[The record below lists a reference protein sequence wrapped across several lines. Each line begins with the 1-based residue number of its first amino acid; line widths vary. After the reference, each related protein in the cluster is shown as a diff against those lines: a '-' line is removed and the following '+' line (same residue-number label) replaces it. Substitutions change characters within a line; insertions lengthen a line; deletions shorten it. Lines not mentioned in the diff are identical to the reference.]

1 MRVAGNAAGN
11 LETGVW
17 ETERWHSIGFRREG
31 SRGGRRFPLFPFDT
45 KACTSAEKKTAF
57 CSLCVWNK
65 TGLRAEVVSFDDF
78 A

>member
-45 KACTSAEKKTAF
+45 KACTSAEKREPFAA
-57 CSLCVWNK
+57 CVSVIK
-65 TGLRAEVVSFDDF
+65 LASGQRL
-78 A
+78 